1 MQAMRE
7 HRNLPD
13 TGRVSVLTAMIL
25 LTFALARLVSTPAY
39 PVHLSFLSLDLDFHV
54 DLNLALTLLAAGL
67 TAAGVDWL
75 LRSHPSI
82 QPGETVE
89 HWLVPML
96 TSLVIGVALYTMPA
110 GWMWWVGFGVGAL
123 LLVIVFL
130 AEYVV
135 IDPADMYYPA
145 ATVALT
151 ALAFTLYLILAVTL
165 RAAGARALFVVL
177 ALFLA
182 GGLAALR
189 TLHLRLDERWEFA
202 WAAGIALVGMQLT
215 AGLYYWPLSPIRFGL
230 GLLGPIYALTLLA
243 VSLVEGD
250 PFRRAV
256 IEPAVMLAVLWGLAA
271 WLG

>member
-1 MQAMRE
+1 MQAMRT
-7 HRNLPD
+7 HRNLPEPS
-13 TGRVSVLTAMIL
+13 RVSILTAMIL
-25 LTFALARLVSTPAY
+25 LTFALAHLVNTPTY
-39 PVHLSFLSLDLDFHV
+39 PLDISLVSLDLVLNV

-75 LRSHPSI
+75 LRSHPSL

-89 HWLVPML
+89 HWLVPLL
-96 TSLVIGVALYTMPA
+96 TSLVIGVALYTLPA
-110 GWMWWVGFGVGAL
+110 GWLWWAGFGLGGL
-123 LLVIVFL
+123 LLVMAFL

-135 IDPADMYYPA
+135 VDPADPLYPA

-151 ALAFTLYLILAVTL
+151 ALSFTLYLVLAVAL
-165 RAAGARALFVVL
+165 RAAGTRALFVVV

-189 TLHLRLDERWEFA
+189 TLHLRLSERWEFP
-202 WAAGIALVGMQLT
+202 WAAGIALVGMQLA
-215 AGLYYWPLSPIRFGL
+215 AGLYFWPLSPIRFGL
-230 GLLGPIYALTLLA
+230 GLLGPVYALTLLA
-243 VSLVEGD
+243 ASLVEGD

-256 IEPAVMLAVLWGLAA
+256 IEPAVMLAVMWGLAA

>member
-7 HRNLPD
+7 HRNFPD
-13 TGRVSVLTAMIL
+13 PSRVSILTAMIL
-25 LTFALARLVSTPAY
+25 LTFALARLISTPTY
-39 PVHLSFLSLDLDFHV
+39 PVNFSFAGLDLAFHV

-96 TSLVIGVALYTMPA
+96 TSLVIGVALYTLPA
-110 GWMWWVGFGVGAL
+110 GWLWWVGFALGGL
-123 LLVIVFL
+123 LLVVVFL
-130 AEYVV
+130 AEYIVV
-135 IDPADMYYPA
+135 DPADMFYPA

-151 ALAFTLYLILAVTL
+151 ALAFTLYLILAVAL
-165 RAAGARALFVVL
+165 RAMGARALYLVL

-182 GGLAALR
+182 GGLASLR
-189 TLHLRLDERWEFA
+189 TLHLRLNERWEFA
-202 WAAGIALVGMQLT
+202 WAAGIALVGTQLA
-215 AGLYYWPLSPIRFGL
+215 AGLYFWPLSPIRFGL
-230 GLLGPIYALTLLA
+230 GLLGPVYALTLLA

-256 IEPAVMLAVLWGLAA
+256 IEPVVMLSVLWGLAA

>member
-13 TGRVSVLTAMIL
+13 PGRVSVLTAMIL
-25 LTFALARLVSTPAY
+25 LTFALARLIETPVY
-39 PVHLSFLSLDLDFHV
+39 PFDLSFAGLDLVFKV

-67 TAAGVDWL
+67 TAAGVDWI
-75 LRSHPSI
+75 LRGHPSI

-96 TSLVIGVALYTMPA
+96 TSLVVGVALYTLPA
-110 GWMWWVGFGVGAL
+110 GWMWWVGFGVGGL
-123 LLVIVFL
+123 LLALVLL

-135 IDPADMYYPA
+135 VDPGDVLYPG

-151 ALAFTLYLILAVTL
+151 ALAFTLFLILAVAL
-165 RAAGARALFVVL
+165 RASGARALFIVG

-182 GGLAALR
+182 GGLASLR
-189 TLHLRLDERWEFA
+189 ALHLRLNERWEFT
-202 WAAGIALVGMQLT
+202 WAAGIALMAMQLA
-215 AGLYYWPLSPIRFGL
+215 AGLYFWPLSPIRFGL
-230 GLLGPIYALTLLA
+230 GLLGPVYALTLLA
-243 VSLVEGD
+243 ASLVEGD
-250 PFRRAV
+250 SFRRAV
-256 IEPAVMLAVLWGLAA
+256 VEPVFMLSILWGLAI